1 MFKKNKNF
9 IFAFDIYRMSAE
21 INTFNG
27 DNKTKG
33 GLVVSFI
40 FIALSILYALFTL
53 INYFKYS
60 TPSVIYFKENEQNTI
75 KEFDMNDPFMIG
87 LYIDAFPINESD
99 INIQSYYMKY
109 SLSGNDTEVYPIN
122 FEKCEY
128 GKNVDVKYKDKLSSS
143 RIDEMYCISED
154 LTNHPMLSSDE
165 EYSEIY
171 IFITFS
177 EDINYYEGNLWLG
190 VINSNNVVNHMK
202 NNPISNIYFTGANT
216 DISKNKYNDIHYYYQ
231 YIKYESDKGLF
242 FEKTQSYNAKVFSN
256 MEHSVINYD
265 EMNETLIDIS
275 IGINNKDFDYYSRS
289 YERIQ
294 LVIVEIY
301 WIVDMILSIGGI
313 IASYFTD
320 KETSIEIVKYLFA
333 KNINEK
339 SLSEEIS
346 INNNNNQQK
355 ESTFKVLI
363 NNISQQNETIFK
375 EKININNNQQNEA
388 ILKEKININNKQ
400 QNGTILKEKININN
414 NNKINYLDNK
424 IKQSDN
430 KSKYLDNNNEIDEIT
445 DNKNTNYNIYS
456 IEKKS
461 NVDDD
466 KRINVLNNLNY
477 YHIIKSY
484 FCFKDDK
491 TKLINC
497 VDDLISEEL
506 SIERILRRINDMED
520 QINYILNSLNLS
532 NTHKNDKFDEINE
545 LIDKIDKNNNK

>member
-99 INIQSYYMKY
+99 INIRSYYMKY

-128 GKNVDVKYKDKLSSS
+128 GKNVDVKYKEQLSNS
-143 RIDEMYCISED
+143 RIDEMYCISGD
-154 LTNHPMLSSDE
+154 LTNHPMFSSSDE
-165 EYSEIY
+165 EFSEIY
-171 IFITFS
+171 IFITIS
-177 EDINYYEGNLWLG
+177 EDINYQKGDLWLG
-190 VINSNNVVNHMK
+190 VINSNNVVNHME

-216 DISKNKYNDIHYYYQ
+216 DISKNKYNDIYYYFQ
-231 YIKYESDKGLF
+231 YIKYESDKGFF
-242 FEKTQSYNAKVFSN
+242 FEKTQSYNGKVFSN
-256 MEHSVINYD
+256 MEHSVINFD
-265 EMNETLIDIS
+265 EKPELNETLIEIS

-301 WIVDMILSIGGI
+301 WFVDIILSIGGI

-375 EKININNNQQNEA
+375 EKININNNQQNE
-388 ILKEKININNKQ
+388 
-400 QNGTILKEKININN
+400 TILKEKININN
-414 NNKINYLDNK
+414 NNINYLDNK

-430 KSKYLDNNNEIDEIT
+430 KSK
-445 DNKNTNYNIYS
+445 
-456 IEKKS
+456 
-461 NVDDD
+461 
-466 KRINVLNNLNY
+466 
-477 YHIIKSY
+477 
-484 FCFKDDK
+484 
-491 TKLINC
+491 
-497 VDDLISEEL
+497 
-506 SIERILRRINDMED
+506 
-520 QINYILNSLNLS
+520 
-532 NTHKNDKFDEINE
+532 
-545 LIDKIDKNNNK
+545 

>member
-1 MFKKNKNF
+1 
-9 IFAFDIYRMSAE
+9 
-21 INTFNG
+21 
-27 DNKTKG
+27 
-33 GLVVSFI
+33 
-40 FIALSILYALFTL
+40 
-53 INYFKYS
+53 
-60 TPSVIYFKENEQNTI
+60 
-75 KEFDMNDPFMIG
+75 
-87 LYIDAFPINESD
+87 
-99 INIQSYYMKY
+99 
-109 SLSGNDTEVYPIN
+109 
-122 FEKCEY
+122 
-128 GKNVDVKYKDKLSSS
+128 
-143 RIDEMYCISED
+143 
-154 LTNHPMLSSDE
+154 
-165 EYSEIY
+165 
-171 IFITFS
+171 
-177 EDINYYEGNLWLG
+177 
-190 VINSNNVVNHMK
+190 
-202 NNPISNIYFTGANT
+202 
-216 DISKNKYNDIHYYYQ
+216 
-231 YIKYESDKGLF
+231 
-242 FEKTQSYNAKVFSN
+242 

-414 NNKINYLDNK
+414 NNINYLDNK

-456 IEKKS
+456 IEK
-461 NVDDD
+461 NQM
-466 KRINVLNNLNY
+466 LMM
-477 YHIIKSY
+477 IK
-484 FCFKDDK
+484 
-491 TKLINC
+491 
-497 VDDLISEEL
+497 E
-506 SIERILRRINDMED
+506 
-520 QINYILNSLNLS
+520 
-532 NTHKNDKFDEINE
+532 
-545 LIDKIDKNNNK
+545 

>member
-430 KSKYLDNNNEIDEIT
+430 KSKY
-445 DNKNTNYNIYS
+445 
-456 IEKKS
+456 
-461 NVDDD
+461 
-466 KRINVLNNLNY
+466 
-477 YHIIKSY
+477 
-484 FCFKDDK
+484 
-491 TKLINC
+491 
-497 VDDLISEEL
+497 
-506 SIERILRRINDMED
+506 
-520 QINYILNSLNLS
+520 
-532 NTHKNDKFDEINE
+532 
-545 LIDKIDKNNNK
+545 